1 MHNIDIVAP
10 ICYYKNMK
18 SIISLITP
26 KKGTNYLIEGT
37 TLRNAIERFKAH
49 KFSAVPIIDKEGR
62 YLRTISEG
70 DFLRYITN
78 LANYSMEL
86 AEKIPLDVVESYRPY
101 KALSIDASIIEVI
114 SLSLEQNFIPL
125 VDDRG
130 LYIGIIKRKEI
141 LEFLVENR
149 DLLPKEE

>member
-1 MHNIDIVAP
+1 
-10 ICYYKNMK
+10 MK
-18 SIISLITP
+18 SIIGLITP

-37 TLRNAIERFKAH
+37 TLRNAIEKFKAH

>member
-1 MHNIDIVAP
+1 
-10 ICYYKNMK
+10 MK

-37 TLRNAIERFKAH
+37 TLRNAIEKFKAH

-141 LEFLVENR
+141 LEFLIENR